1 MKSGLCLLGFL
12 LLGSSVTGCASR
24 NSPPPEFC
32 AVAVAIYVGEE
43 DVLSDKTAD
52 QILEHNMVGKRLC
65 HWGE

>member
-1 MKSGLCLLGFL
+1 
-12 LLGSSVTGCASR
+12 
-24 NSPPPEFC
+24 
-32 AVAVAIYVGEE
+32 VAVAIYVGEE